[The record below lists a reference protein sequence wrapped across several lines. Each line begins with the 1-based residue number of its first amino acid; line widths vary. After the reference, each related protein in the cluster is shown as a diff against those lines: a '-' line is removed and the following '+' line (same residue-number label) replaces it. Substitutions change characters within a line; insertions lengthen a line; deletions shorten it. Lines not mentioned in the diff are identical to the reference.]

1 MYQTHWEQFTVR
13 NEINNAGCGVNISI
27 QWITVNN
34 GDNNDNESPRLM
46 IALWSIHDF
55 LPFTP
60 QILVISGNDEIIT
73 ACGHD
78 QCLGGV
84 VIMPRDELMVSSVS
98 IYSQCWVKNRDL
110 CRRLQ
115 LEQKYCTHDKLV
127 NLVQAMQSKKSSLH
141 NEPIHTVEPGFTFLC
156 RTGNEDLS

>member
-34 GDNNDNESPRLM
+34 GDNGNESPRLM

-98 IYSQCWVKNRDL
+98 IYSVL
-110 CRRLQ
+110 
-115 LEQKYCTHDKLV
+115 
-127 NLVQAMQSKKSSLH
+127 SKK
-141 NEPIHTVEPGFTFLC
+141 
-156 RTGNEDLS
+156 